1 MIFAYTVLIFEKTTQ
16 QQPERKDETDT
27 FPLKTSAP
35 EVFLFVD
42 ESRTIMIKLRQPV
55 NVRPDKV

>member
-1 MIFAYTVLIFEKTTQ
+1 M
-16 QQPERKDETDT
+16 DETDDT
-27 FPLKTSAP
+27 LPLKTSAP